1 VTKVVKGGKNLRF
14 RAIMVVGNK
23 KGLVGVGVGKAT
35 EVTAAVEKAA
45 IDARRN
51 MVAVP
56 LTKYLTFPHRY

>member
-1 VTKVVKGGKNLRF
+1 MTKVVKGGKNLRF